1 MSQFKDEKI
10 YIVRCLYNNG
20 YGELDVSQEC
30 RDKYKELY
38 HVDLDE
44 DINCCRTDQNI
55 INVIDILG
63 LEKCSGPTINIRLR
77 IEWIPKEM
85 EEYLVVTN
93 YDGQET
99 IYIDYNEAYTKVL
112 HNLMKHNCHGSRNL
126 NSSVMSSVWS
136 SCEQCNCIPK
146 DAYDKYERINYIKE
160 KMRNLPR
167 RNSKEMP
174 DATIFSYEL

>member
-10 YIVRCLYNNG
+10 YINRCLYNNG

-38 HVDLDE
+38 QVDLDE
-44 DINCCRTDQNI
+44 DINCCRTDQNL

-77 IEWIPKEM
+77 LEWIPKEM
-85 EEYLVVTN
+85 EEYLVVTD

-112 HNLMKHNCHGSRNL
+112 HTIFKNDDCVSYAMLEKEYKNY
-126 NSSVMSSVWS
+126 
-136 SCEQCNCIPK
+136 Q
-146 DAYDKYERINYIKE
+146 RITYIRE
-160 KMRNLPR
+160 KMRTLPR
-167 RNSKEMP
+167 RYSKEMP
-174 DATIFSYEL
+174 DINIFSYNIS